1 MQVAWLHA
9 TSAVYPINCMYV
21 RTAYWQYLRCNPPHA
36 RSWRSASCLI
46 HYTSTTYWSR
56 DLQSDSNAA
65 MMTPAVYSPRHKHNL
80 SSCSSLRQGSIAVH
94 HRANLANVKRAGPV
108 AIGQQ
113 HEQLKRHES

>member
-9 TSAVYPINCMYV
+9 TSAVNPINCMYV
-21 RTAYWQYLRCNPPHA
+21 RTSTYAAISPHA

-94 HRANLANVKRAGPV
+94 HRADLADVKRAGPV

-113 HEQLKRHES
+113 HEQLKRHEL